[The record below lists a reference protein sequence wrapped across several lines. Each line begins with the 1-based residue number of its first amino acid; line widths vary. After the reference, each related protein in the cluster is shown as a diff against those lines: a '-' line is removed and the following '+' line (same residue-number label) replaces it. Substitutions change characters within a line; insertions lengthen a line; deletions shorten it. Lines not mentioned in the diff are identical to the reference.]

1 MLDFEML
8 DRKYARLLLLRCLS
22 FNNTDTLLIDYKT
35 HEQDG
40 FVGIVKE
47 EAKKIGVKNIL
58 VSLYDEDE
66 LHEYLVN
73 TKLEDIKLNPL
84 IDRTI
89 WDEVA
94 KIGGCILHIDTFIPN
109 LMNDVHS
116 DKISKAF
123 AIRLQTYKSNYK
135 ANNSINGFPWV
146 ICAYPNKRWANYL
159 FNNDS
164 NAFFKLHRYIMEMC
178 MVDKENPIYE
188 WEEFIKKS
196 NYYKDI
202 LQELQIKS
210 LHYTNGLGTNIEVG
224 LIDNSLWLNSDK
236 KDKKGSPIMVNMPS
250 YEIFTSPNCRKVN
263 GIVYSSKPLV
273 LDGSI
278 IDKFFIRF
286 KDGIA
291 VEYHAEIGNDLLKNI
306 IEQNKNANMLGEI
319 ALVNYDSPISSTGI
333 IFYDT
338 LFDENASCHFALGEG
353 FSKTINNGDKL
364 SEDDLQKLG
373 INISP
378 VHFDFMIGTHDMTI
392 EAETPKGK
400 VLVFK
405 NGNFII

>member
-22 FNNTDTLLIDYKT
+22 FNNTNTLLIDYKT

-40 FVGIVKE
+40 FVEIVKE

-94 KIGGCILHIDTFIPN
+94 KMGGCILHIDTFIPN
-109 LMNDVHS
+109 LMNDVDS

-123 AIRLQTYKSNYK
+123 AIRLQTYKRNYK

-146 ICAYPNKRWANYL
+146 ICSYPNKRWADYL
-159 FNNDS
+159 FNDEP
-164 NAFFKLHRYIMEMC
+164 NAFFKLHRYIIEMC
-178 MVDKENPIYE
+178 MVDKYDPINE
-188 WEEFIKKS
+188 WDRFIEKS
-196 NYYKDI
+196 NYYKNL
-202 LQELQIKS
+202 LQRLQIKS
-210 LHYTNGLGTNIEVG
+210 LHYTNGLGTDIEVG
-224 LIDNSLWLNSDK
+224 LLENSMWLNSDK
-236 KDKKGSPIMVNMPS
+236 KDKYGSPIMVNMPS
-250 YEIFTSPNCRKVN
+250 YEIFTSPNCRNVN
-263 GIVYSSKPLV
+263 GIVHSSRPMV
-273 LDGSI
+273 IDGNI
-278 IDKFFIRF
+278 IDKFYICF
-286 KDGIA
+286 KDGVA
-291 VEYHAEIGNDLLKNI
+291 VEYHAEVGDELLRNI
-306 IEQNKNANMLGEI
+306 IEQNENANMLGEI
-319 ALVNYDSPISSTGI
+319 ALVNYDSPISNTGI

-338 LFDENASCHFALGEG
+338 LFDENASCHFALGKG

-392 EAETPKGK
+392 EAETQKGK